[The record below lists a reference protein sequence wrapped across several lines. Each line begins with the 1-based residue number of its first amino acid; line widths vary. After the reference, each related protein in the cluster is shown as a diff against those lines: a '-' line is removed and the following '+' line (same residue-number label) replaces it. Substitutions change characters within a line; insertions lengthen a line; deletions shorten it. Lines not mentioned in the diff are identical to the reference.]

1 MGKILEDIHMTPGQA
16 TDMYIKLRDTKK
28 ERDEA
33 HKESL
38 KKVVAAMDRLEA
50 GLLEFLNDSG
60 TNSVASD
67 AGTAYRSVKTSA
79 SVEDKDAFWSFV
91 IETGQREAL
100 DVKANATFVKTYME
114 ENESVPPGV
123 KVSQIQTVGV
133 QRK

>member
-123 KVSQIQTVGV
+123 KVSQITVVGV

>member
-1 MGKILEDIHMTPGQA
+1 
-16 TDMYIKLRDTKK
+16 
-28 ERDEA
+28 
-33 HKESL
+33 L

-114 ENESVPPGV
+114 ENQSVPPGV
-123 KVSQIQTVGV
+123 KVSQITVVGV